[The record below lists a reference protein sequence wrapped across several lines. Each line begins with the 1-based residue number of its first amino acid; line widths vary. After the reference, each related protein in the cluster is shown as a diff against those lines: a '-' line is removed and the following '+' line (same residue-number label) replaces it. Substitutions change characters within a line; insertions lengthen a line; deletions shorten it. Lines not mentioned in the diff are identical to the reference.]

1 MFQYFIILCIYLVFY
16 VICGY
21 ATTDIL
27 RLLKGSNTNLWESN
41 CFCPICN
48 HKISFFKQI
57 PILSYLIFHGKCS
70 KCGSKIPKIELFT
83 ECFIFI
89 SLSVLSTLLHFSWYS
104 YFLSFFLYE
113 VIKLFFVLFY
123 GIRETAVI
131 KNLLFSFV
139 YNLVLW
145 FFVVSISYSLI
156 YFLIIQFIF
165 SYFEG
170 QYRSLLK
177 KYYLFLHALSYLQ
190 SSPDS
195 FLI

>member
-1 MFQYFIILCIYLVFY
+1 MFQYLIILCIYLVFY

-27 RLLKGSNTNLWESN
+27 RLLKGSNTNLWKSN

-48 HKISFFKQI
+48 DKISFFKQI

-83 ECFIFI
+83 ECFVFI
-89 SLSVLSTLLHFSWYS
+89 SLSVLSTLLHFSWYA

-113 VIKLFFVLFY
+113 IIKLFFVLFY

-131 KNLLFSFV
+131 KNLLFSFG
-139 YNLVLW
+139 YNVVLW
-145 FFVVSISYSLI
+145 FFVAIPFFVYHI
-156 YFLIIQFIF
+156 
-165 SYFEG
+165 G
-170 QYRSLLK
+170 
-177 KYYLFLHALSYLQ
+177 
-190 SSPDS
+190 
-195 FLI
+195 

>member
-27 RLLKGSNTNLWESN
+27 RLLKGSNTNLWESH

-48 HKISFFKQI
+48 HKINFFKQI

-70 KCGSKIPKIELFT
+70 KCDSKIPKIELFT

-113 VIKLFFVLFY
+113 IIKLFFVLFY

-131 KNLLFSFV
+131 KNLLFSFG
-139 YNLVLW
+139 YNLILW
-145 FFVVSISYSLI
+145 FFVAIPFFVYHI
-156 YFLIIQFIF
+156 
-165 SYFEG
+165 G
-170 QYRSLLK
+170 
-177 KYYLFLHALSYLQ
+177 
-190 SSPDS
+190 
-195 FLI
+195 